1 MTREREIL
9 RERARRLAQP
19 PPASEP
25 GGVLEIITLTLG
37 AERWA
42 IDTSLVLA
50 VVPFTAVS
58 RLPSAPAFLVGLAA
72 VRGVPVP
79 VVDLGRFLGVP
90 RPGVT
95 DLARIVVLG
104 EAMPELG
111 FVVDAVDEVATI
123 SRAQLRPPEESMA
136 AHDLLH
142 GIAPD
147 GMAVLA
153 AQALAADPRF
163 TFEDAIDGDDLARGA

>member
-1 MTREREIL
+1 MTRERDIL
-9 RERARRLAQP
+9 RERALRLAQP
-19 PPASEP
+19 PRASEP
-25 GGVLEIITLTLG
+25 GGVLEIIAFRLG
-37 AERWA
+37 GERWA

-58 RLPSAPAFLVGLAA
+58 RLPGLPAFLLGLAA

-79 VVDLGRFLGVP
+79 VVDLGRFLGVQ

-95 DLARIVVLG
+95 DLSRILVVG
-104 EAMPELG
+104 EVAPEFG
-111 FVVDAVDEVATI
+111 FVVDAVDEVMTI
-123 SRAQLRPPEESMA
+123 ARAHLRPPDSTMA
-136 AHDLLH
+136 ARELLH

-163 TFEDAIDGDDLARGA
+163 TFDDAIEGDDLARGA

>member
-19 PPASEP
+19 PQTSEP
-25 GGVLEIITLTLG
+25 GGVLEILAFTLG

-50 VVPFTAVS
+50 VVPFTTVS
-58 RLPSAPAFLVGLAA
+58 RLPGAPAFLVGLAA

-79 VVDLGRFLGVP
+79 VVDLGRCLGVP
-90 RPGVT
+90 RPGIT

-104 EAMPELG
+104 EGMPELG
-111 FVVDAVDEVATI
+111 LVVDAVDAVATI
-123 SRAQLRPPEESMA
+123 SRAQLRPPEEAMA

-147 GMAVLA
+147 GTAVLA

-163 TFEDAIDGDDLARGA
+163 TFDDAIDGDDLARGA